1 MAYRL
6 AKAGLR
12 TCLLERG
19 KAWPPGSFPRSPLAL
34 QDSLWDPSEGKHGF
48 FDVWSRVYDH
58 PVLQWMTYRPVH
70 DAVLRAL
77 RRRPPQSLR

>member
-48 FDVWSRVYDH
+48 FDVWSFSGLGAIY
-58 PVLQWMTYRPVH
+58 PAL
-70 DAVLRAL
+70 AALRA
-77 RRRPPQSLR
+77 